1 MKRGTIMNDLTTGF
15 GKTRPHRPATYYT
28 AAVACYLAHVES
40 GQSIRTIA
48 AAFDLHPSTVM
59 RRIRKIELMRDDP
72 LVDHFLTSARPPS
85 PLPNLQSESVEP
97 MTKQTPIT
105 ALATSENMPREVL
118 RILRRLCETGAFLA
132 ISKGLDRAV
141 VMRQN
146 DKDMPTRTA
155 VVDGKMAGEMVL
167 KDWLRCTKPG
177 RISCYEVTSAGRS
190 ALKRALAQMSPPAG
204 GFAEAPN
211 IFTAQ
216 HKDWGTRDIS
226 GGAGKKPRAVR
237 VNLRESPLAMLGRK
251 KGKDGKPFL
260 PPELVA
266 AGERFREDFELAQ
279 IGPRVAQNW
288 DSFLTPRNKGA
299 MGGEREAGYS
309 AAQQRFSDALQAL
322 GTGLGDIAMRCC
334 CFLEGLEMA
343 EKRLGWSARSG
354 KIVLRIALQRLWMHY
369 EETGDQ
375 ARRIG

>member
-1 MKRGTIMNDLTTGF
+1 MNDLTTGLARI
-15 GKTRPHRPATYYT
+15 KPHRLTTYYS
-28 AAVACYLAHVES
+28 AATACYLAHVEA
-40 GQSIRTIA
+40 GQSIRAIA

-72 LVDHFLTSARPPS
+72 LVDHYLASASPPS
-85 PLPNLQSESVEP
+85 TLLKLQSESVEP
-97 MTKQTPIT
+97 MTKQTST
-105 ALATSENMPREVL
+105 TPRETTGMLPREML
-118 RILRRLCETGAFLA
+118 RILRRLCETGAFMA
-132 ISKGLDRAV
+132 ISKGLERAV

-146 DKDMPTRTA
+146 GKEMPTRTA
-155 VVDGKMAGEMVL
+155 VVDGEMAGEMVL

-177 RISCYEVTSAGRS
+177 RIACYEVTSAGRN
-190 ALKRALAQMSPPAG
+190 ALKRALAKQAQMETPAG

-211 IFTAQ
+211 VFSAQ
-216 HKDWGTRDIS
+216 HKEWGTRDIS
-226 GGAGKKPRAVR
+226 DGPGAKKRAVR
-237 VNLRESPLAMLGRK
+237 VNLRESPLATLGRK

-260 PPELVA
+260 SPELIA

-288 DSFLTPRNKGA
+288 DSFLTPRNKGSIGTGRE
-299 MGGEREAGYS
+299 GGYT
-309 AAQQRFSDALQAL
+309 AAQTRFGNALQAL
-322 GTGLGDIAMRCC
+322 GSGLGDIAMRCC
-334 CFLEGLEMA
+334 CFLEGLETA

-354 KIVLRIALQRLWMHY
+354 KVVLRIALQRLWSHY

>member
-1 MKRGTIMNDLTTGF
+1 MNDLTTGF
-15 GKTRPHRPATYYT
+15 GNTRPHRPATYY
-28 AAVACYLAHVES
+28 AATLACYLAHVEA
-40 GQSIRTIA
+40 GQSIRAIA

-72 LVDHFLTSARPPS
+72 LVDHFLASVPPPS
-85 PLPNLQSESVEP
+85 PLLNLQSESVEP
-97 MTKQTPIT
+97 MTKTTLSP
-105 ALATSENMPREVL
+105 AAKTSETMPRDVL
-118 RILRRLCETGAFLA
+118 RILRRLCESGAFLA
-132 ISKGLDRAV
+132 ISQGLDRAV

-146 DKDMPTRTA
+146 DKEMATRTA
-155 VVDGKMAGEMVL
+155 VVDGKIAGEMVL

-177 RISCYEVTSAGRS
+177 RIACYEVTRAGRN
-190 ALKRALAQMSPPAG
+190 ALKRALAELAQKETPAG

-226 GGAGKKPRAVR
+226 EGAGKKARAVR
-237 VNLRESPLAMLGRK
+237 VNLRESPLATLGRK

-260 PPELVA
+260 APELVA

-288 DSFLTPRNKGA
+288 DSFLTPRNKGS
-299 MGGEREAGYS
+299 MGSEREAGFT
-309 AAQQRFSDALQAL
+309 AAQKRFSDALQAL

-354 KIVLRIALQRLWMHY
+354 KIVLRIALQRLWAHY